1 MLENIVFLPRLV
13 VTKEATVTFYS
24 AIMCYIN
31 IKPDPDMVLCVLS
44 SEGKTNVFAEEA
56 DANAETLV
64 VRTLEVRAQ
73 DTHSE
78 LINQRRSRNTGHRTS
93 DISGIIL
100 KKPRESSVLPG
111 VYVLLKECLKK
122 RYEYIGIIWVY
133 LCVILLK
140 WNIKHVVRGSPCYNW
155 VPVDI
160 MCVVKVISLCLQKR
174 QEEDQLQ
181 GVNTGNKQVQTN
193 KTLLGIYSTSKNS
206 ASTFWNHSKTGE
218 TRNVSDQNLYWY
230 LIGEWTVMLYSHD
243 RHLRLSVKWI

>member
-1 MLENIVFLPRLV
+1 M
-13 VTKEATVTFYS
+13 
-24 AIMCYIN
+24 
-31 IKPDPDMVLCVLS
+31 
-44 SEGKTNVFAEEA
+44 
-56 DANAETLV
+56 
-64 VRTLEVRAQ
+64 
-73 DTHSE
+73 
-78 LINQRRSRNTGHRTS
+78 
-93 DISGIIL
+93 
-100 KKPRESSVLPG
+100 
-111 VYVLLKECLKK
+111 
-122 RYEYIGIIWVY
+122 
-133 LCVILLK
+133 
-140 WNIKHVVRGSPCYNW
+140 RGSPCHNW

-243 RHLRLSVKWI
+243 RHLRLSVKWTWSSWLLTVIFDFGGYLSILNMVINGIELTQ